1 MVHVKLYGILL
12 YKTTNPT
19 VEKCIVLE
27 TAMANYVA
35 MFGSGDAA
43 MVLPWKVLHSLSSV
57 KSQIVKRYCECSR
70 NDKGW

>member
-43 MVLPWKVLHSLSSV
+43 MVLPW
-57 KSQIVKRYCECSR
+57 
-70 NDKGW
+70 